1 MRIREDYSEEAA
13 VAFNI
18 MSLIDIVF
26 FLLIFFL
33 AVTSFTQVERDAAIR
48 LPSAGAASPLSGAPA
63 NMTINV
69 MENGSIKVGEQACT
83 WKELT
88 DILADVAASNLAHK
102 RNDEPEKDILIR
114 ADKNSRHEYFASVVE
129 LAYRV
134 GIDRARIGY
143 EVDTSGATGPGK

>member
-18 MSLIDIVF
+18 ISLIDVVF
-26 FLLIFFL
+26 FLLMFFL

-48 LPSAGAASPLSGAPA
+48 LPSAGAASPLSAAPA

-69 MENGSIKVGEQACT
+69 LENGSVKVGDQPCT

-88 DILADVAASNLAHK
+88 DILADVAAVNLAHK

-143 EVDTSGATGPGK
+143 EVDTSGAPASPK

>member
-1 MRIREDYSEEAA
+1 MRIKEDYSEEAA

-33 AVTSFTQVERDAAIR
+33 AVTSFTQVERDASIL
-48 LPSAGAASPLSGAPA
+48 LPSAGAASPLSAAPA

-69 MENGSIKVGEQACT
+69 LANGSIKVGDQACT

-88 DILADVAASNLAHK
+88 DILADVAAVNRAHK
-102 RNDEPEKDILIR
+102 NSGDSEKDILIR

-143 EVDTSGATGPGK
+143 EVDTSAAPAPPK

>member
-48 LPSAGAASPLSGAPA
+48 LPSAGAASPLSSAPS

-69 MENGSIKVGEQACT
+69 LENGSVKVGDQPCT

-88 DILADVAASNLAHK
+88 DILGDVAASNAIHRK
-102 RNDEPEKDILIR
+102 SDEPEKDILIR

-143 EVDTSGATGPGK
+143 EVDTSGPAAGSK